1 MSLLMRQ
8 PHHRL
13 GHRIAV
19 VHQQDAGAVYVSL
32 PRRSALRY
40 RRVFG
45 KNLEAGSHH
54 RSHEISNCLDG
65 GELGRY
71 SCLFWISRTVKYI
84 SCDNFL
90 VVVKMHCETFADVS
104 HMRYIF
110 GLVI

>member
-1 MSLLMRQ
+1 MTPQLELMRQ
-8 PHHRL
+8 PHHRF

-45 KNLEAGSHH
+45 KNLEAGSNR

-65 GELGRY
+65 GELRRY
-71 SCLFWISRTVKYI
+71 SCF
-84 SCDNFL
+84 
-90 VVVKMHCETFADVS
+90 
-104 HMRYIF
+104 F
-110 GLVI
+110 G